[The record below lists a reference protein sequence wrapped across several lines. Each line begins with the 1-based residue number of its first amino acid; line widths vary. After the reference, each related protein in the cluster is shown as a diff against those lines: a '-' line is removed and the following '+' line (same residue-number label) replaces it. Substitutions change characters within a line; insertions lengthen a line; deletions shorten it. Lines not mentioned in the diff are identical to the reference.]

1 MSLAEKNYLVVGA
14 SSGIGA
20 AVARTLLESGATVY
34 VWNRRTTE
42 EPALAGA
49 RQSTVDVTADA
60 PLQGELPDMLHGL
73 VYAPGT
79 INLGSF
85 RQLKP
90 EIYRQDFEVNL
101 VGAVRVLQAVHEP
114 LLAAGGA
121 SVVLFSTVAV
131 QTGMAF
137 HASVAAAKGAVE
149 GFARSLAAEYAP
161 KQVRFN
167 VVAPSLTDTPL
178 AGRLLSTEKKAEA
191 AAERHPLK
199 RVGTVGDQARAVLF
213 LLDPENSWITG
224 QVVGVDGGLGT
235 LR

>member
-1 MSLAEKNYLVVGA
+1 MSFSKKNILVVGA

-20 AVARTLLESGATVY
+20 AVARTLLESGASVY
-34 VWNRRTTE
+34 IWNRRSADE
-42 EPALAGA
+42 LVAAGA
-49 RQSTVDVTADA
+49 RQSIVDVIADG
-60 PLQGELPDMLHGL
+60 PLQGESPETLHGV

-90 EIYRQDFEVNL
+90 DVYRQDYEVNL
-101 VGAVRVLQAVHEP
+101 VGAVKVLQAVHEP

-161 KQVRFN
+161 KKVRFN
-167 VVAPSLTDTPL
+167 VVAPSLTETPL
-178 AGRLLSTEKKAEA
+178 AGRLLSTDKKAEA

-199 RVGTVGDQARAVLF
+199 RIGTVGDQAGAALF
-213 LLDPENSWITG
+213 LLDPANSWITG
-224 QVVGVDGGLGT
+224 QIIGVDGGLGT